1 MKLAFLCG
9 ACYHCGVQVGPWC
22 SMVKAMGESL
32 ALHVDMHTPSTKLTT
47 TMYSIGENNHAILLS
62 IPCMCSLMGWRCGLY
77 RLLPIGMQDI
87 LVWSVER
94 FHSILLRVAFD
105 AGPKLYY
112 NHSDLASIL
121 QGIPHGGHWVMHTF
135 FSHLA
140 SVWQHQCCSVMLPL
154 PLLPLC
160 FPPLCLF
167 LVMHHTICAGE

>member
-1 MKLAFLCG
+1 M
-9 ACYHCGVQVGPWC
+9 
-22 SMVKAMGESL
+22 
-32 ALHVDMHTPSTKLTT
+32 
-47 TMYSIGENNHAILLS
+47 LS
-62 IPCMCSLMGWRCGLY
+62 SFQCPVCVLWWRCGLY

-121 QGIPHGGHWVMHTF
+121 QSIPHGGHWVMHTF

-140 SVWQHQCCSVMLPL
+140 SVWQHPCCSVMQPL
-154 PLLPLC
+154 SLLPLC
-160 FPPLCLF
+160 LPPLCLF
-167 LVMHHTICAGE
+167 LVMHCTICVSEWCIGSSISDHAWCTSHDKLPARWPTALNQWNGSTGVIMEHVWCVGATSACV